1 MNSFIGPQS
10 HPQSS
15 IGCPPSRIR
24 NAELKAGISGI
35 SKTCYE
41 QHYSEYNYKSSELNN
56 GLNFFY
62 STVQDTIYITIIS
75 RWHDVYSEEAPC
87 D

>member
-24 NAELKAGISGI
+24 NAELKAVISGI

-75 RWHDVYSEEAPC
+75 R
-87 D
+87 